1 VSRARASASAGKV
14 MPRASGADS
23 LCESEEPGAPRFFGF
38 PSRNVNL
45 TLEAQDCGLS
55 IVNKDTQLN
64 EEADATLRAAAA
76 DSDFAD
82 GESAPDPDPIAELT
96 AERDALAAEKTE
108 LHDRLLRSQAEFQNF
123 RKRVEKEKIEFF
135 EYASTEAVRALLPI
149 LDDFERA
156 LKAESGDQEFSRG
169 IELIY
174 QRLFES
180 LKKLGL
186 EPMAAAGQPFDP
198 NIHHAVE
205 MVETDEAA
213 DHTVLE
219 EYQRGYNF
227 KGRLLRPAMVKV
239 AVEPK
244 AEA

>member
-1 VSRARASASAGKV
+1 VKDVVKDDTPLTGESGAALEASAG
-14 MPRASGADS
+14 DS
-23 LCESEEPGAPRFFGF
+23 
-38 PSRNVNL
+38 
-45 TLEAQDCGLS
+45 
-55 IVNKDTQLN
+55 
-64 EEADATLRAAAA
+64 
-76 DSDFAD
+76 SDFSD
-82 GESAPDPDPIAELT
+82 PNGQPDPLTALT
-96 AERDALAAEKTE
+96 AERDSLAAEKAE
-108 LHDRLLRSQAEFQNF
+108 LHDRLLRAQAEFQNF
-123 RKRVEKEKIEFF
+123 RKRADKERLEFS
-135 EYASTEAVRALLPI
+135 EYASTEAIRTLLPI

-156 LKAESGDQEFSRG
+156 LKVESADQEFSRG
-169 IELIY
+169 IALIY

-198 NIHHAVE
+198 NVHHAVE

-213 DHTVLE
+213 DHTVLD

-244 AEA
+244 QES